1 MLWFG
6 IVLIAAGIAL
16 LWASAD
22 PFVLAAARLARIW
35 GVSPVLVGALVIGFG
50 TSAPELV
57 VSSLA
62 AARGELASSIGN
74 VVGSNAAN
82 LSLVLGVSAVISPVV
97 GQLRILRREGILA
110 FIAMAAAAAAAWDDV
125 LTRVEGLALAGSM
138 AAAAALLVVWS
149 RRDMAAGLAG
159 AGASGGGFEDSPE
172 DGAGGEERGAGREM
186 LRVVMSLAGIVFGA
200 WLMVEGGGRAAE
212 VYGLTGGFV
221 GATIFALGTSLPEL
235 VTAGAAARRKA
246 NELVIGNLLGSN
258 MFNSFLVVGAAG
270 VLGAGAI
277 GERRIWEHAMMMVI
291 GLLVGILA
299 ATGRRLGRIQGLV
312 LLAAFVMFIL
322 VVSQQATV

>member
-16 LWASAD
+16 LWVSAD

-97 GQLRILRREGILA
+97 GQIRILRREGILA
-110 FIAMAAAAAAAWDDV
+110 FIAMAAVVAAAWDDV

-138 AAAAALLVVWS
+138 AAAAAVLVVWS

-159 AGASGGGFEDSPE
+159 AGASGGGFEDGPE

-186 LRVVMSLAGIVFGA
+186 LRVVMSLAGIVLGA

-312 LLAAFVMFIL
+312 LLASFVMFIL

>member
-110 FIAMAAAAAAAWDDV
+110 FIAMAAVVAAAWDDV

>member
-16 LWASAD
+16 LWVSAD

-97 GQLRILRREGILA
+97 GQIRILRREGILA
-110 FIAMAAAAAAAWDDV
+110 FIAMAAVVAAAWDDV

-312 LLAAFVMFIL
+312 LLASFVMFIL

>member
-1 MLWFG
+1 MLWLG
-6 IVLIAAGIAL
+6 IVLIAAGVAL
-16 LWASAD
+16 LWISAD

-57 VSSLA
+57 VSALA

-97 GQLRILRREGILA
+97 GQMRILRREGLLA
-110 FIAMAAAAAAAWDDV
+110 FTAMAAVFAAAWDDA
-125 LTRVEGLALAGSM
+125 LTRVEGLALVGGM
-138 AAAAALLVVWS
+138 AAAAVLLMVWS

-159 AGASGGGFEDSPE
+159 AGASGADLE
-172 DGAGGEERGAGREM
+172 DGPGEADHRAGREM
-186 LRVVMSLAGIVFGA
+186 LRVVMSLVGIVFGA
-200 WLMVEGGGRAAE
+200 WLMVDGGGRVAE
-212 VYGLTGGFV
+212 VYGLAGGFV

-235 VTAGAAARRKA
+235 ATAGAAARRKN

-258 MFNSFLVVGAAG
+258 MFNSLLVVGAAG

-277 GERRIWEHAMMMVI
+277 GERRILEHVMMMVI
-291 GLLVGILA
+291 GLLVGVLA
-299 ATGRRLGRIQGLV
+299 VARPRLGRIQGLV
-312 LLAAFVMFIL
+312 LLASFVMFIL
-322 VVSQQATV
+322 VVSRQATV

>member
-1 MLWFG
+1 MLW
-6 IVLIAAGIAL
+6 V
-16 LWASAD
+16 SAD
-22 PFVLAAARLARIW
+22 PFVVAAARLARIW

-57 VSSLA
+57 VSTLA

-97 GQLRILRREGILA
+97 GQIRILRREGIITL
-110 FIAMAAAAAAAWDDV
+110 IAMAAAVAAAWDDE
-125 LTRVEGLALAGSM
+125 LTRVEGLALVGAM

-159 AGASGGGFEDSPE
+159 ASVTDIDFEVDPG
-172 DGAGGEERGAGREM
+172 GAGHRAGREM
-186 LRVVMSLAGIVFGA
+186 LRVLLSLVGIVFGA
-200 WLMVEGGGRAAE
+200 WLMVEGGGRVAD
-212 VYGLTGGFV
+212 VYGLAGGFV

-258 MFNSFLVVGAAG
+258 LFNSFLVVGTAG

-277 GERRIWEHAMMMVI
+277 GERRIWEHVMMMVI
-291 GLLVGILA
+291 GLLVGVLA
-299 ATGRRLGRIQGLV
+299 LTRRRLGRPQGII
-312 LLAAFVMFIL
+312 LLAAFVVFII
-322 VVSQQATV
+322 VVAQNATAV

>member
-1 MLWFG
+1 MLWLG
-6 IVLIAAGIAL
+6 IVLVAAGIAL
-16 LWASAD
+16 LWVSAD
-22 PFVLAAARLARIW
+22 PFVVAAARLARIW

-57 VSSLA
+57 VSALA

-97 GQLRILRREGILA
+97 GQIRILRREGVITL
-110 FIAMAAAAAAAWDDV
+110 IAMAAAVAAAWDDA
-125 LTRVEGLALAGSM
+125 LTRAEGLGLVGAM
-138 AAAAALLVVWS
+138 AAAAALLVMWS

-159 AGASGGGFEDSPE
+159 ASVTDIDFEVDPGE
-172 DGAGGEERGAGREM
+172 AGPRAGREM
-186 LRVVMSLAGIVFGA
+186 LRVLLSLVGIVFGA
-200 WLMVEGGGRAAE
+200 WLMVEGGGRVAE
-212 VYGLTGGFV
+212 VYGLAGGFV

-258 MFNSFLVVGAAG
+258 MFNSFLVVGTAG

-291 GLLVGILA
+291 GLLVGVLA
-299 ATGRRLGRIQGLV
+299 LTRRRLGKPQGV
-312 LLAAFVMFIL
+312 ILLAAFAVFII
-322 VVSQQATV
+322 VVSQNATA